1 MLKQM
6 YRLLYRKGLTL
17 EAAKA
22 EIVAL
27 RGQTPEADG
36 DIDQMLAFLAQAD
49 RGIVR

>member
-6 YRLLYRKGLTL
+6 YRVLYRKGLTL

-22 EIVAL
+22 EIDQL
-27 RGQTPEADG
+27 RGQAPDADA
-36 DIDQMLAFLAQAD
+36 DIDKMLAFLAGAE